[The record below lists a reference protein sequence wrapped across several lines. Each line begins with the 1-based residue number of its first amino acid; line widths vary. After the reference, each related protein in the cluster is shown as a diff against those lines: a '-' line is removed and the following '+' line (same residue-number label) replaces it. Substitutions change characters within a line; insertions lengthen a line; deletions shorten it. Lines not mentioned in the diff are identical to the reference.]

1 MLYIGYLIILDGR
14 SIKKIS
20 FRKFY
25 CLQQVHLAENL
36 PQATHTKIRV
46 KTT

>member
-1 MLYIGYLIILDGR
+1 MLHMGYLIILDGQ

-25 CLQQVHLAENL
+25 CLRQVHLAENL
-36 PQATHTKIRV
+36 PRATHPQNRV
-46 KTT
+46 ETT

>member
-1 MLYIGYLIILDGR
+1 MLIVYLIILDGHN
-14 SIKKIS
+14 IKTKQ

-36 PQATHTKIRV
+36 PRATHTQNRV